1 MGKFR
6 GMATK
11 RRKAQP
17 VTWKGDEVQ
26 DAPGDDAERGADRAE
41 GKTAVSV
48 EDAAGRSR
56 DDEAV
61 DLPEAAS
68 DALSPDEKIA
78 EVAEE
83 HRERLASQG
92 RGHGKL

>member
-1 MGKFR
+1 MGSFR

-11 RRKAQP
+11 RHKAQP
-17 VTWKGDEVQ
+17 AKWKGDEVG
-26 DAPGDDAERGADRAE
+26 DAPGDEAERAADRAE

-48 EDAAGRSR
+48 EDAAERSR
-56 DDEAV
+56 SDETV
-61 DLPEAAS
+61 DVPEAAP
-68 DALSPDEKIA
+68 DALSPEEKMA

-83 HRERLASQG
+83 HRERQASEG